1 MNLFVTADTIRSK
14 VPREE
19 LLAGLAE
26 EAAELAQAAL
36 KYRRA
41 LDGTNPTPMTAK
53 EAEEA
58 LHEEIADVSLYLAVL
73 GLLVDATFPS
83 KLIAKR
89 MVEKMIRWAKRLQEA
104 KA

>member
-1 MNLFVTADTIRSK
+1 MNLFSIADTIRTK

-41 LDGTNPTPMTAK
+41 LDGTNPTPVTVQ
-53 EAEEA
+53 EAEVA

-73 GLLVDATFPS
+73 NMLVDATFPS

-89 MVEKMIRWAKRLQEA
+89 MVEKLTRWAKRLQEA
-104 KA
+104 KV